1 MMSAICAQL
10 RKHCAERHLVALL
23 LFGFLSATNASAQKR
38 VTCDNG
44 EVHVQI
50 DLKQIAIQY
59 QGSSLAGTLSG
70 LSVFASRLAVEP
82 KTLQIA
88 AAATQQWN
96 EFLKGLVTG
105 YNGCAITKSQYN
117 EGLQRIYPR
126 LKEDAADL
134 EQIRKLLLEGQPVN
148 EARLERLLESYLGNL
163 RRFAEV
169 SGQETLLEQISAVV
183 ERAVEKGTAKVLS
196 GQEQILNKLES
207 IKRSLARAPLAT
219 PAEVKEETSAL
230 RASLLAK
237 VDEAEA
243 AYDQGYALLNRYRFP
258 EAIPYFEQALASVK
272 LPDFYLALASAF
284 YQLPD
289 LHRAENILRE
299 GLDRLAGGE
308 DLKHEASLANLLGL
322 VLQDK
327 GDLEGAL
334 SYTQRALAIDEEV
347 FGPHHPNVAIRASN
361 IGQILQD
368 KGDLEGAL
376 SYTQRAL
383 AIDEE
388 VFGPHHPNVAI
399 RASNIGQ
406 ILQDKGDLE
415 GALTYTQRALEI
427 NEKVYGPHH
436 PNVAIRASNIGQ
448 ILQDKGDLE
457 GALTYTQRA
466 LEILSSVYGLNNPT
480 TKQVAENLARI
491 KQEMK

>member
-38 VTCDNG
+38 VTCDDG

-70 LSVFASRLAVEP
+70 LSFFGSRLTVEP

-105 YNGCAITKSQYN
+105 YNSCAITKSQYN
-117 EGLQRIYPR
+117 EGLRRIYPR
-126 LKEDAADL
+126 LKEDASDL
-134 EQIRKLLLEGQPVN
+134 EKIRKLLLEGRQVN

-183 ERAVEKGTAKVLS
+183 ERVVEKGTAKVLS
-196 GQEQILNKLES
+196 GQEQILNQLES

-219 PAEVKEETSAL
+219 PAEVKEETSVL

-243 AYDQGYALLNRYRFP
+243 AYDQGYALLNRSRFP

-289 LHRAENILRE
+289 LHRAENTLRE
-299 GLDRLAGGE
+299 GLDRLAGGD
-308 DLKHEASLANLLGL
+308 DLKHEASLGNLLGL

-334 SYTQRALAIDEEV
+334 SYTLRALAIDEQV
-347 FGPHHPNVAIRASN
+347 FGPHHPKVAIDANN
-361 IGQILQD
+361 IGLILKA
-368 KGDLEGAL
+368 KGDLEGAR
-376 SYTQRAL
+376 SYTQ
-383 AIDEE
+383 
-388 VFGPHHPNVAI
+388 
-399 RASNIGQ
+399 Q
-406 ILQDKGDLE
+406 
-415 GALTYTQRALEI
+415 
-427 NEKVYGPHH
+427 
-436 PNVAIRASNIGQ
+436 
-448 ILQDKGDLE
+448 
-457 GALTYTQRA
+457 A
-466 LEILSSVYGLNNPT
+466 LEILISVYGLNNPT